1 MNFMV
6 SFQPHIF
13 MTEAALGLSSEGDM
27 EKSPWW
33 VALHG
38 KYYLYMS
45 RVINQQGHPELKW
58 YKCGLTCRP
67 EFPNQLS
74 KATLDKGWAMLKY

>member
-1 MNFMV
+1 
-6 SFQPHIF
+6 
-13 MTEAALGLSSEGDM
+13 MTERALGISSEGDL
-27 EKSPWW
+27 ERSSWW
-33 VALHG
+33 AALDG

-45 RVINQQGHPELKW
+45 RVINHDALPEVKR

-67 EFPNQLS
+67 EFPNQLA